1 MFRGSSPHRG
11 IIPAYAGSTEAQTRS
26 PRQRPGSSPHTRGAP
41 SPARRS
47 SPAGGDHP
55 RIRGEHGER
64 EGEGRRGQGIIPAY
78 AGSTLA
84 SPRIPRARRG
94 SSPHT
99 RGARV
104 IGPPTRCISRDHPRI
119 RGEHRQ
125 DPHRCRDDAGI
136 IPAYAGSTD
145 CLNCGVVESTGSSPH
160 TRGAR
165 SDYGRIILRYGII
178 PAYAGSTCFLGRGA
192 GDTDGI
198 IPAYA
203 GSTYPLSRNHL
214 NSLGSSPH
222 TRGAH
227 STSPLCSAGRRDH
240 PRIRGEHRLS
250 RVQRLLASGII
261 PAYAGSTEN
270 SS

>member
-1 MFRGSSPHRG
+1 M
-11 IIPAYAGSTEAQTRS
+11 
-26 PRQRPGSSPHTRGAP
+26 
-41 SPARRS
+41 
-47 SPAGGDHP
+47 
-55 RIRGEHGER
+55 
-64 EGEGRRGQGIIPAY
+64 
-78 AGSTLA
+78 A

-203 GSTYPLSRNHL
+203 GSTFYKSVMQRRA
-214 NSLGSSPH
+214 SGSSPH
-222 TRGAH
+222 TRGAPTQ
-227 STSPLCSAGRRDH
+227 SGSASSRLRDH
-240 PRIRGEHRLS
+240 PRIRGEHRKQQLDALM
-250 RVQRLLASGII
+250 RGRII
-261 PAYAGSTEN
+261 PAYAGSTRALIAGSEQDVG
-270 SS
+270 SSPHTRGAPCPCSS